1 MAYSSGGL
9 IEATDF
15 NTFGWGGSSGTYRTS
30 PNNLAVVLGVGT
42 GDYGYGQSVTGLES
56 VAAGGTVTATQWS
69 TLVTGVNKALQHQG
83 GAALSPTPAI
93 TAGNAIT
100 HEADLSSSIG
110 TIVTNRLNAGSMG
123 STTTGSV
130 FTYNW
135 VVANQTAAASN
146 TQSRTVTFASANQA
160 RYFFNAGGKIN
171 IDWYTANGSD
181 TNREISIR
189 DMIDTEFNNLNN
201 FAYTSNSGRGGTG
214 GTLNTNATTIGY
226 YDLTTSA
233 QNLVKI
239 TSDNAGYTADTI
251 ELRVKTDA
259 VNSQGSGDKG
269 RILTFEFYV
278 YTGPRSLAF
287 NQAINMNLN
296 MRIDIQNPETTYLSN
311 SWGGITIA

>member
-9 IEATDF
+9 IEASDF
-15 NTFGWGGSSGTYRTS
+15 NTFGWGGSSGTYRTGT
-30 PNNLAVVLGVGT
+30 NNLAVVLGVGT
-42 GDYGYGQSVTGLES
+42 GTYGYGQSVAGLDS

-69 TLVTGVNKALQHQG
+69 TLVTGMNKCLNHQG
-83 GAALSPTPAI
+83 GAPLSPTPAI
-93 TAGNAIT
+93 TAGNTIT
-100 HEADLSSSIG
+100 HEADLSSSIDS
-110 TIVTNRLNAGSMG
+110 IVTNRLTAGSVG
-123 STTTGSV
+123 TTVTGSV

-146 TQSRTVTFASANQA
+146 TQNRTVTFASANQA

-181 TNREISIR
+181 TAREISIR

-201 FAYTSNSGRGGTG
+201 FGYTSNSGRGGTG
-214 GTLNTNATTIGY
+214 GTLNTNATSIGY
-226 YDLTTSA
+226 YDLTTTN

-239 TSDNAGYTADTI
+239 TSNNAGYTADTI
-251 ELRVKTDA
+251 ELGVKTDA
-259 VNSQGSGDKG
+259 VDSQGSGDRG
-269 RILTFEFYV
+269 RILTFRFYA

-296 MRIDIQNPETTYLSN
+296 MRIDIIPPETTYLSN
-311 SWGGITIA
+311 SWGSITIA